1 MPRPLRAVLFD
12 LDGTLIDSIALIV
25 AAMHHAFDG
34 FDGTVPAD
42 ADWMAGI
49 GTPLSKQLALY
60 ARSPAELDHLR
71 DRYRAYQTIHHDA
84 VVKEF
89 PGTTETL
96 AMLSARNL
104 AMALVTSK
112 VDLLAQRGLDLTG
125 LCRFIT
131 VVVGADSVTRHKPE
145 PEPVLLALERLD
157 VAPEEAV
164 FVGDSPHDISSG
176 NAAGV
181 TTIGAL
187 WGPFTR
193 EQISV
198 ARPAHLGNST
208 QLWDAVVTR
217 KDNGKT
223 MALFRCTQMVLWAK

>member
-1 MPRPLRAVLFD
+1 MPKALRAVLFD

-25 AAMHHAFDG
+25 AAMHHAFEG

-49 GTPLSKQLALY
+49 GTPLWKQLALY
-60 ARSPAELDHLR
+60 ARSEAELDRLR
-71 DRYRAYQTIHHDA
+71 DRYRAYQVIHHDA
-84 VVKEF
+84 EVKEF
-89 PGTTETL
+89 PGTTATL
-96 AMLSARNL
+96 TALRERGL
-104 AMALVTSK
+104 LMALVTSK
-112 VDLLAQRGLDLTG
+112 VDVLAQRGLKITG
-125 LCRFIT
+125 LDQFIP

-145 PEPVLLALERLD
+145 PEPVMRALELLG
-157 VAPEEAV
+157 VAPADAV

-193 EQISV
+193 AQIAV
-198 ARPAHLGNST
+198 ANPAHFIADIRELP
-208 QLWDAVVTR
+208 AVLA
-217 KDNGKT
+217 T
-223 MALFRCTQMVLWAK
+223 M